1 MFKECTPSSHTTTT
15 NSLYFIHNGCINLN
29 DINNSAYDPV
39 EVVQTS
45 TVVWNMKTPVQNSV
59 VLKKVMMANIVVMET
74 FVTLQR
80 F

>member
-15 NSLYFIHNGCINLN
+15 NSLYFIHNSCINLN

-39 EVVQTS
+39 EVVQSS
-45 TVVWNMKTPVQNSV
+45 TVIWNMKTPFQNSV
-59 VLKKVMMANIVVMET
+59 VFKKVMMANIVVRET